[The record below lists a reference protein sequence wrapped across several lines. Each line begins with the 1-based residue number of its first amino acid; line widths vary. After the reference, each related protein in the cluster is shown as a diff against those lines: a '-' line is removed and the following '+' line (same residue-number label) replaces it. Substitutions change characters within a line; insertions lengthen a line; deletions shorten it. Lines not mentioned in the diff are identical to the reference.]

1 MTGWLHEVKFDGY
14 RVQLHEFASIVTLY
28 SKGGRKFMRKFPE
41 LTEAVAALPVRSCVM
56 TLTALPITS
65 AGGFWPFGHLDIIPA
80 YSVSALNAMLSGKLD
95 NWGTA

>member
-1 MTGWLHEVKFDGY
+1 
-14 RVQLHEFASIVTLY
+14 
-28 SKGGRKFMRKFPE
+28 
-41 LTEAVAALPVRSCVM
+41 M